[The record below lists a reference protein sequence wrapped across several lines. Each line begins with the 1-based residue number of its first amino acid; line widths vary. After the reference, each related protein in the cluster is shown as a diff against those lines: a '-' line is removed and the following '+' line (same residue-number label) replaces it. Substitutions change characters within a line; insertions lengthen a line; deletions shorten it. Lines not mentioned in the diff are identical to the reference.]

1 MADVS
6 LDAELRAMQDIAT
19 ILHHLD
25 QPTRARVLHWIADR
39 FQADAAATGNG
50 APLVHQAPQAPNSAT
65 LAAQADDD
73 SLSVAM
79 LGDLFESEW
88 SGSTPPADRTRT
100 EQVRGMTAE
109 DLSEFLDRTDGGGES
124 TSRPHVKPGTGPI
137 WPILPKPILT

>member
-50 APLVHQAPQAPNSAT
+50 APVVHPATNGAT
-65 LAAQADDD
+65 LAAEADDD

-88 SGSTPPADRTRT
+88 SDGTPPSNQTRT

-137 WPILPKPILT
+137 WPILPKPILA